1 MDASAPDEDV
11 LVDADLS
18 LPPQPISKELINP
31 AVATLEKR
39 LREFAEKTCE

>member
-1 MDASAPDEDV
+1 MDASASDEEV

-18 LPPQPISKELINP
+18 LPPQPISNELINP
-31 AVATLEKR
+31 AVATLDKR